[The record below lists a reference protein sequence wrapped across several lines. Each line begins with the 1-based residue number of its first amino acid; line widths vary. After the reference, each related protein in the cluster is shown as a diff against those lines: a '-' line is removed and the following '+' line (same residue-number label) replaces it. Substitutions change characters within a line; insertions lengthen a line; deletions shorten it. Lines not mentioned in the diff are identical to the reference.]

1 MFDDLANQYID
12 MGHKV
17 TILFGSSSQDT
28 EIKVEQRNDLK
39 LIGVRTHNVK
49 TISKSKRF
57 FSELLLQK
65 KMWDIGR
72 HELPS
77 SIDLVITYSPSI
89 FWAFLIN
96 KIKNKYN
103 ANSYL
108 VLRDIFPQWALD
120 LKIITKFNPIYWI
133 LKYFE
138 QALYSSS
145 SMIGL
150 QSQEN
155 LNYFHSSPELRKYPV
170 ELLYNWTSQD
180 EHLEKYQSVR
190 EQYAL
195 NEKVIFFYGGN
206 LGIAQDLFY
215 VLDCANELKKFDHIH
230 FLFVGEGSEKLK
242 LQNKLSDLE
251 IPNVTIIDSLPRN
264 LFDAALSES
273 DVGIISL
280 SPNFRTQNIPG
291 KLMSYLK
298 YSKPVLASVN
308 PGNDL
313 VGMINGGNFG
323 VSCIGRDKENFMSNV
338 IFLAGD
344 HKIRKSLGQ
353 NGKKFLNEYFD
364 VKNAANQILKSI
376 NSSIR
381 L

>member
-1 MFDDLANQYID
+1 M
-12 MGHKV
+12 
-17 TILFGSSSQDT
+17 
-28 EIKVEQRNDLK
+28 
-39 LIGVRTHNVK
+39 
-49 TISKSKRF
+49 
-57 FSELLLQK
+57 
-65 KMWDIGR
+65 
-72 HELPS
+72 
-77 SIDLVITYSPSI
+77 
-89 FWAFLIN
+89 
-96 KIKNKYN
+96 
-103 ANSYL
+103 
-108 VLRDIFPQWALD
+108 
-120 LKIITKFNPIYWI
+120 
-133 LKYFE
+133 
-138 QALYSSS
+138 
-145 SMIGL
+145 
-150 QSQEN
+150 
-155 LNYFHSSPELRKYPV
+155 
-170 ELLYNWTSQD
+170 
-180 EHLEKYQSVR
+180 
-190 EQYAL
+190 
-195 NEKVIFFYGGN
+195 
-206 LGIAQDLFY
+206 
-215 VLDCANELKKFDHIH
+215 
-230 FLFVGEGSEKLK
+230 
-242 LQNKLSDLE
+242 
-251 IPNVTIIDSLPRN
+251 
-264 LFDAALSES
+264 FDAALSES

>member
-1 MFDDLANQYID
+1 
-12 MGHKV
+12 
-17 TILFGSSSQDT
+17 
-28 EIKVEQRNDLK
+28 
-39 LIGVRTHNVK
+39 VK
-49 TISKSKRF
+49 SISKPKRF

-65 KMWDIGR
+65 KIWDIGKN
-72 HELPS
+72 ELPS
-77 SIDLVITYSPSI
+77 TIDLVITYSPSI
-89 FWAFLIN
+89 FWAYLIN
-96 KIKNKYN
+96 KIKYKYN

-138 QALYSSS
+138 HALYSSS

-150 QSQEN
+150 QSPEN
-155 LNYFHSSPELRKYPV
+155 LNYFHSRSELKKYTV

-180 EHLEKYQSVR
+180 EHPQKYKSVR
-190 EQYAL
+190 EQYDL
-195 NEKVIFFYGGN
+195 KEKVIFFYGGN

-215 VLDCANELKKFDHIH
+215 VLDCAHELQKIDHIH
-230 FLFVGEGSEKLK
+230 FLLIGEGSEKLK
-242 LQNKLSDLE
+242 LRKKLCDLD
-251 IPNVTIIDSLPRN
+251 IHNVTIIDSLPRK
-264 LFDAALSES
+264 LFDAVLIES

-280 SPNFRTQNIPG
+280 SPDFRTQNIPG

-313 VGMINGGNFG
+313 VGMINSGNFG
-323 VSCIGRDKENFMSNV
+323 VSCTGRDKENFISNV

-344 HKIRKSLGQ
+344 QNNRTALGQ

-364 VKNAANQILKSI
+364 VKNAANQILESI
-376 NSSIR
+376 NTSIR